1 VWTSSIIGK
10 ATMEIVVAP
19 MSAGRP
25 QQQHVEYP
33 RIVVKVG
40 TNVLTTGS
48 DELQPSAMAALV
60 EQIVALQRRGV
71 EVLLVTSGA
80 IAVGRQR
87 VGASDGVGDLH
98 PRDVQARQVFA
109 SVGQGRLM
117 ALWDELFEQHDV
129 VIAQALLTGG
139 DLDDRVGYLNA
150 RNTLT
155 RMVELGVVP
164 IVNENDVVSIE
175 EIAETNIGDNDNL
188 SAQVANLVDADLLLL
203 LTDVAGLYSADPGR
217 DPSAHLLE
225 EVPLIDETIVR
236 AAAGAPGARGTGG
249 MATKVEAARLAAQ
262 HGTHVVIADGRA
274 RDVVLRA
281 ASGEPVGTH
290 FLPSGDRTES
300 RRRYLMSGLQ
310 VRGRVLIDDG
320 AAAALRHGGNSLLP
334 AGVTGAEGEF
344 VRGDVVHVY
353 SGGGEHVAT
362 GVANYGR
369 DEVERI
375 AGKHSEQIIHEL
387 GYEQSEEVI
396 HRNNLV
402 LV

>member
-1 VWTSSIIGK
+1 
-10 ATMEIVVAP
+10 MEIVVAP

-25 QQQHVEYP
+25 QQQHVQYP

-40 TNVLTTGS
+40 TNVLTAGS
-48 DELQPSAMAALV
+48 SELNTESMASLV
-60 EQIVALQRRGV
+60 EQIAELQQRGIELV
-71 EVLLVTSGA
+71 LVTSGA
-80 IAVGRQR
+80 IAAGRHRMASSTR
-87 VGASDGVGDLH
+87 VRDLH

-129 VIAQALLTGG
+129 VIAQALLTGS

-175 EIAETNIGDNDNL
+175 EIAEKNIGDNDNL

-203 LTDVAGLYSADPGR
+203 LTDIAGLYSADPGR
-217 DPSAHLLE
+217 DPSARLIE
-225 EVPLIDETIVR
+225 EVPVIDRSIME
-236 AAAGAPGARGTGG
+236 AATGAPGARGTGG
-249 MATKVEAARLAAQ
+249 MRTKIEAAKLATQ

-310 VRGRVLIDDG
+310 VRGRVMVDAG
-320 AAAALRHGGNSLLP
+320 AAAALRHGGRSLLP
-334 AGVTGAEGEF
+334 AGVTGASGEF
-344 VRGDVVHVY
+344 GRGDVVHVY
-353 SGGGEHVAT
+353 SEGGEHVAT
-362 GVANYGR
+362 GIANYGR
-369 DEVERI
+369 SEVERI
-375 AGKHSEQIIHEL
+375 AGKHSEQIVHEL